1 MLGDQFQFLAWFYVN
16 PKKAASAVL
25 DHGRFLFAILA
36 AALVTLAVST
46 GADLTKRNEYRLT
59 ILFRD

>member
-1 MLGDQFQFLAWFYVN
+1 MVLCQS
-16 PKKAASAVL
+16 KKAASKVL
-25 DHGRFLFAILA
+25 DHGQFLFALIA